1 MLSRFGYIST
11 FTKGLSIENFINIV
25 LDSLKIVTFWEAFA
39 MTLSILYL
47 LLAIK
52 QNIWCWVAGFFSTL
66 IYNILFYD
74 ALLLMDSFLNLYYLL
89 MSIYG
94 WYSWKYTNK
103 LIEKKNLEISK
114 LSLKTNLNSILILTF
129 LSIILGY
136 IMDNYTQAQ
145 YAYLDTFTTVFAIF
159 STFLLAKKI
168 LENWLYW
175 IVIDTISVY
184 IYINKGFYITSI
196 LFIFYT
202 ILAFIAYINWKKVY
216 ANN

>member
-1 MLSRFGYIST
+1 MS
-11 FTKGLSIENFINIV
+11 
-25 LDSLKIVTFWEAFA
+25 
-39 MTLSILYL
+39 LSILYL
-47 LLAIK
+47 FLAIK
-52 QNIWCWVAGFFSTL
+52 QNIWCWVAGFFSTF
-66 IYNILFYD
+66 IYTILFFD

-103 LIEKKNLEISK
+103 LIEKEKLEISK
-114 LSLKTNLNSILILTF
+114 LSLKTNLSSILILTC

-145 YAYLDTFTTVFAIF
+145 YAYLDTFTTIFAIF

-175 IVIDTISVY
+175 IVIDTVSIY
-184 IYINKGFYITSI
+184 IYINKGFYLTTI
-196 LFIFYT
+196 LFIIYT
-202 ILAFIAYINWKKVY
+202 ILAFIAYINWKKEY
-216 ANN
+216 ERN

>member
-1 MLSRFGYIST
+1 MFGYIFT

-25 LDSLKIVTFWEAFA
+25 LDSLKIVTFLEALA
-39 MTLSILYL
+39 MLLSILYL

-66 IYNILFYD
+66 IYTILFFD

-94 WYSWKYTNK
+94 WYSWKYVNK
-103 LIEKKNLEISK
+103 NIYRKNLKISK
-114 LSLKTNLNSILILTF
+114 LSLKTNLNYILLLTCFSIV
-129 LSIILGY
+129 LGY
-136 IMDNYTQAQ
+136 FMDNYTQAQ

-168 LENWLYW
+168 LETWLYW
-175 IVIDTISVY
+175 IVIDLISIF
-184 IYINKGFYITSI
+184 IYLNKGFYLTAI

-202 ILAFIAYINWKKVY
+202 ILAFVAYINWKKVY
-216 ANN
+216 EIY